1 MELTQ
6 RELAQ
11 RAGLSK
17 SSVERIEHSADGA
30 GVKLNHLVTLAL
42 VLECELLD
50 LVDDDW
56 LVRGEGDFFGAST
69 PARTTLERRA
79 GGADPPYQRDRAPRR
94 RQPSS

>member
-6 RELAQ
+6 RELAE

-17 SSVERIEHSADGA
+17 SSIERIEHSEDGA

-50 LVDDDW
+50 LVNDEW
-56 LVRGEGDFFGAST
+56 LVRHERDFAGAP

-79 GGADPPYQRDRAPRR
+79 GGPNPLYQRDRPRR
-94 RQPSS
+94 RQPSR

>member
-6 RELAQ
+6 RELAD

-17 SSVERIEHSADGA
+17 SSVERIERSEDGA

-56 LVRGEGDFFGAST
+56 LVRGERDFSGAP

-79 GGADPPYQRDRAPRR
+79 GGADPPYQRERARR
-94 RQPSS
+94 RQPSR